1 VSPPESRERE
11 LAEILQRDPSEVR
24 RWEASVFDQLAGD
37 KREKLVLCGAGGLGR
52 KILAGLRLAGIEPLC
67 FADNNPALAG
77 KTVEGLRVLQ
87 PAEAAEE
94 FRHEA
99 AFVVTVWGAH
109 SRDRLAERKAQWSAL
124 GCETVISFMPLFWKF
139 PETYLP
145 HYSCDLPHKVFEN
158 AERVTKAGGLWADD
172 RSRREFNAQVRW
184 RTELDFAKLPAPV
197 SGPAYF
203 PKDVVRLRTDE
214 RLVDCGAFDGDT
226 LRDFLTVSAGQFES
240 YWALEPDP
248 ANFAKLRALI
258 ETMGSSVA
266 ERTRIFPV
274 AASNRKET
282 LRFTAGATAS
292 STLDPSGDLEVQGER
307 LDALL
312 GALHPTF
319 IKMDIEGAEPAAL
332 EGCGEVLS
340 GSRPILAVSA
350 YHLQAH
356 LWELPLYLA
365 ERLHDYSFF
374 LRPHDLEGWDVVLYA
389 IPAERVVTRAEI
401 RPA

>member
-1 VSPPESRERE
+1 MSSPDPRERE
-11 LAEILQRDPSEVR
+11 LAQILERDPVEVR
-24 RWEASVFDQLAGD
+24 RWESSLFDQLTGE
-37 KREKLVLCGAGGLGR
+37 KRERLVLCGAGGLGR
-52 KILAGLRLAGIEPLC
+52 KILAGLRFAGIEPLC

-77 KTVEGLRVLQ
+77 KTVEGVRVLS
-87 PAEAAEE
+87 AVEAAKE
-94 FRHEA
+94 FGHEA

-109 SRDRLAERKAQWSAL
+109 SRDRLADRKSQWSAL
-124 GCETVISFMPLFWKF
+124 GCETVVSFMPLFWKF

-145 HYSCDLPHKVFEN
+145 HYSCDLPHKVFES
-158 AERVTKAGGLWADD
+158 ADRVRKAGGLWADD
-172 RSRREFNAQVRW
+172 RSRAEFNAQLRW
-184 RTELDFAKLPAPV
+184 RTELDFEGLPAPV
-197 SGPAYF
+197 GGPAYF

-226 LRDFLTVSAGQFES
+226 FRDFLSTSAGRFES

-248 ANFAKLRALI
+248 ANFAKLRTVV
-258 ETMGSSVA
+258 ETLGGSVA

-274 AASNRKET
+274 AASNRRET

-312 GALHPTF
+312 AAMRPTF

-332 EGCGEVLS
+332 EGCGEVLPA
-340 GSRPILAVSA
+340 SRPIVAVSA
-350 YHLQAH
+350 YHLQEH

-365 ERLHDYSFF
+365 QRLSDYSFF
-374 LRPHDLEGWDVVLYA
+374 LRPHDLEGWDLVLYA
-389 IPAERVVTRAEI
+389 IPAERVVAATETQ
-401 RPA
+401 PG